1 MIRKNRFILILF
13 FLYFIVNVQAQSYY
27 ADKTFGIGVS
37 SGILEHYEKVYPV
50 TAVGISLAQTFDFAA
65 GFSKIGK
72 YNVNIIS
79 WSISFKPRK
88 RQTFMFPQLNFSYS
102 HWEYSKYNYYDF
114 INFGLALFLRPF
126 TSRKFDLYI
135 VPMISRDSNFQYE
148 RDIISALAICY
159 GVHLNKRFTVNIE
172 PNVVF
177 DEKPAY
183 AVSLGIYFE

>member
-1 MIRKNRFILILF
+1 MIKKNGFILILF

-37 SGILEHYEKVYPV
+37 SGILEHYGEVYPV
-50 TAVGISLAQTFDFAA
+50 TSVGISLAQTIDFAA

-72 YNVNIIS
+72 YNVNIIT

-88 RQTFMFPQLNFSYS
+88 RQTSTFPQLNVSFS
-102 HWEYSKYNYYDF
+102 HWEYSKYRYEDF
-114 INFGLALFLRPF
+114 INFGLALFLRPL
-126 TSRKFDLYI
+126 TSRKFDFYI
-135 VPMISRDSNFQYE
+135 VPQISRDSNFQSE
-148 RDIISALAICY
+148 RDIIPALAICY
-159 GVHLNKRFTVNIE
+159 GVHLNNKFTINIE

-177 DEKPAY
+177 DGTPAY

>member
-27 ADKTFGIGVS
+27 ADKTIGIGVS
-37 SGILEHYEKVYPV
+37 TGILEDNGKIYPL
-50 TAVGISLAQTFDFAA
+50 TAVGISLAQQFDFAA

-88 RQTFMFPQLNFSYS
+88 RQTFIFPQLNMGYS
-102 HWEYSKYNYYDF
+102 HWEYSKYHYHDF

-126 TSRKFDLYI
+126 TSSKFDLYI
-135 VPMISRDSNFQYE
+135 VPQISRDSNFQYE
-148 RDIISALAICY
+148 RDIIPALAICY

-172 PNVVF
+172 PDIVF
-177 DEKPAY
+177 DKKPAY